1 MFDFMQIKKKKIES
15 QKKIILKKEDFIHL
29 LKSNLYMQ
37 KLVLSDLHASI
48 GGKMVEFAGYYMP
61 VQYEGVKAEHHTVRN
76 TVGVFDVSHM
86 GEVFV
91 SGEKSLDFL
100 QYITSNDVSKLTPG
114 KVQYTC
120 LPNVNGG
127 IVDDFLLYMI
137 ADNSYLAV
145 VNASNMDKDLAWME
159 KHNTFGCKIDNQ
171 SDNYSLLAVQ
181 GPKSI
186 ELLQEL
192 TNINLSD
199 IKYYNFKIDSI
210 AGINDVILSRTGY
223 TGEIGFELYVKNEYV
238 KELWNALFST
248 SINLKPIGLA
258 ARDTLRLEKGFCLYG
273 NDINETTSP
282 IEAGLGWITKFNK
295 EFINH
300 DDLKAQKEGGAK
312 RKLVGLELIN
322 KGIAR
327 NGYPIVDSD
336 GNEIG
341 IVTSGTMSP
350 TLGKAIAMAYVPN
363 SLSEIESEV
372 FIKVRKKQIK
382 AKVVSLPFVK

>member
-1 MFDFMQIKKKKIES
+1 M
-15 QKKIILKKEDFIHL
+15 LKF
-29 LKSNLYMQ
+29 NLYMQ
-37 KLVLSDLHASI
+37 KLVLSDLHESI
-48 GGKMVEFAGYYMP
+48 GGKMVAFAGYYMP
-61 VQYEGVKAEHHTVRN
+61 VQYTDGVKNEHHTVRN
-76 TVGVFDVSHM
+76 EVGVFDVSHM
-86 GEVFV
+86 GQVFV
-91 SGEKSLDFL
+91 TGNKSLDFL
-100 QYITSNDVSKLTPG
+100 QYITSNDVSKLIPG

-120 LPNVNGG
+120 LPNTNGG

-137 ADNSYLAV
+137 AKNNYLLV
-145 VNASNMDKDLAWME
+145 VNASNIEKDLDWINE
-159 KHNTFGCKIDNQ
+159 YNTFGCKIDNQ
-171 SDNYSLLAVQ
+171 SYNYSLLAIQ

-186 ELLQEL
+186 ALLQEL
-192 TNINLSD
+192 TDINLSD
-199 IKYYNFKIDSI
+199 IKYYNFRIGSM
-210 AGINDVILSRTGY
+210 AGIEDLIISRTGY
-223 TGEIGFELYVKNEYV
+223 TGEMGFELYVRNEYV
-238 KELWNALFST
+238 KKLWNALFST
-248 SINLKPIGLA
+248 SITLKPIGLA

-300 DDLKAQKEGGAK
+300 NDLKAQQEGSAK
-312 RKLVGLELIN
+312 IKLVGLELID
-322 KGIAR
+322 KGVAR

-350 TLGKAIAMAYVPN
+350 TLNKAIAMAYLPD
-363 SLSEIESEV
+363 SFSEIESEV